1 MTAHVLTGSKQE
13 IAQKVASLD
22 GEVREAIVFIEESA
36 DARPSG
42 GEGDENAED
51 VFAEMEPYVVHV
63 RDVDDSREALYT
75 RQEGE

>member
-1 MTAHVLTGSKQE
+1 MTARVLKGSKQE

-36 DARPSG
+36 DLRPSG
-42 GEGDENAED
+42 GEGAENAQD
-51 VFAEMEPYVVHV
+51 IFAEMEPYVVRV

-75 RQEGE
+75 QQEGE